1 MNEINEEK
9 WKRRRKQS
17 KVILKKGRMTKG
29 NVGSKKGGGKERKN
43 MKKGGKQV
51 RDKRRKQSYVKERKK

>member
-1 MNEINEEK
+1 MKKNEK
-9 WKRRRKQS
+9 GGQS
-17 KVILKKGRMTKG
+17 KVILKKGRMTEG
-29 NVGSKKGGGKERKN
+29 NVGSKKGGGKERKY